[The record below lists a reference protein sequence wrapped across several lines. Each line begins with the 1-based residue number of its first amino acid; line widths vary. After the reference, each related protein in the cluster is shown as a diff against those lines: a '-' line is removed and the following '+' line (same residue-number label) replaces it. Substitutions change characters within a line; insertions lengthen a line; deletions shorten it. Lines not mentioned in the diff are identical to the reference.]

1 MKLKYSLI
9 GKSRNLNKIS
19 SLPNLKNLS
28 KSYNDNNLNKINST
42 TNASVIKI
50 NDNNSVLIP
59 INTKN
64 YKILKKIKL
73 NNVNIHD
80 NNKSS
85 FINTKNTF
93 LSAKNINKKTI
104 DIIENADLII
114 KERAKKHIFPIKDRK
129 KLYRNVEI
137 KLHKDLSHKNYTIN
151 LLKEKR
157 KEIDKK
163 EFIINQSLKIFDE
176 LYEKDF
182 RKYNNFIKELKN
194 KQQKEE
200 SILYKLKRLKEEK
213 ENILEEEML
222 LNKRLENI
230 IEKKI
235 KELMIL
241 KDYGSFFHEIIEKP
255 FFYDEAPD
263 IHSRIKNYERISN
276 SMINIYEYKDK
287 NNLLPKELEDEE
299 ILMKKYYLLEY
310 NLLLSLRNKNILD
323 KEIEKD
329 KEYYNNELEI
339 IKSNKA
345 VYENNLNYLKNENN
359 KINKEMKNYKIKK
372 NENCYLNYFIQLNQE
387 IDSNDE
393 IPIINDQRYLEELI
407 IFSKKIRKKL
417 SNLENKINT
426 YIFEIENI
434 FEHGD
439 KNDKIIINNLITR
452 QKILNKREY
461 EMSFHQKRKEIKNLK
476 DFKIIEKA
484 KKIVIKERRNI
495 FDYPIINKNK
505 LKITKIIR
513 KDNNNENDINLIYSD
528 NEEKHEN

>member
-19 SLPNLKNLS
+19 SLPNIKNLS

-59 INTKN
+59 TNTKN

-104 DIIENADLII
+104 DIIENADYII
-114 KERAKKHIFPIKDRK
+114 KERAKKHIFPVNDRK
-129 KLYRNVEI
+129 KIYRNVAI

-241 KDYGSFFHEIIEKP
+241 KDYGSFF
-255 FFYDEAPD
+255 
-263 IHSRIKNYERISN
+263 
-276 SMINIYEYKDK
+276 
-287 NNLLPKELEDEE
+287 
-299 ILMKKYYLLEY
+299 MK
-310 NLLLSLRNKNILD
+310 
-323 KEIEKD
+323 
-329 KEYYNNELEI
+329 
-339 IKSNKA
+339 
-345 VYENNLNYLKNENN
+345 
-359 KINKEMKNYKIKK
+359 
-372 NENCYLNYFIQLNQE
+372 
-387 IDSNDE
+387 
-393 IPIINDQRYLEELI
+393 
-407 IFSKKIRKKL
+407 
-417 SNLENKINT
+417 
-426 YIFEIENI
+426 
-434 FEHGD
+434 
-439 KNDKIIINNLITR
+439 
-452 QKILNKREY
+452 
-461 EMSFHQKRKEIKNLK
+461 
-476 DFKIIEKA
+476 
-484 KKIVIKERRNI
+484 
-495 FDYPIINKNK
+495 
-505 LKITKIIR
+505 
-513 KDNNNENDINLIYSD
+513 
-528 NEEKHEN
+528 